1 MHVSFFKDYI
11 INGSKLQL
19 VCPQSLVN
27 YAALRAKLYWFE
39 TLCCE
44 VKSKWLLRRR

>member
-19 VCPQSLVN
+19 VCPQSVVN
-27 YAALRAKLYWFE
+27 YA
-39 TLCCE
+39 
-44 VKSKWLLRRR
+44 V